1 MSKRKA
7 RIPDKVKWAAA
18 LLTIRHEVGGRLVP
32 CISYA
37 EAKTLTADQ
46 IIARFDHHHV
56 ILEHFGGVT
65 EPWNIQPMLRPEHR
79 KRTAKLDIPAVAKGK
94 RIAKIEA
101 KHKAKMAEK
110 LLPVDVT
117 GELGGRSERPKPRWP
132 SRPMKSRGF
141 PTKAERERAKAWR
154 EQRGR

>member
-1 MSKRKA
+1 MSKA
-7 RIPDKVKWAAA
+7 RIPTKVKWAAA
-18 LLTIRHEVGGRLVP
+18 LLAIRHEVDGRLVP

-79 KRTAKLDIPAVAKGK
+79 KRTAKLDVPAIAKGK
-94 RIAKIEA
+94 RITKKEA
-101 KHKAKMAEK
+101 AHKARMAEK
-110 LLPVDVT
+110 LLLVDVR
-117 GELGGRSERPKPRWP
+117 GDMADRPKPKWP
-132 SRPMKSRGF
+132 SRPMPGS
-141 PTKAERERAKAWR
+141 KASSLRRRMDGRVERR
-154 EQRGR
+154 